1 MQSPGKHKSLFLS
14 LFCFVLSGC
23 ASDGQII
30 PKSEHT
36 MDEIYNKQHL
46 KNNNNISSDS
56 PSRNGAG
63 AKSVVTRPAS
73 VVESSMNP
81 YLLHDTRK
89 TDFQKLPNPTIYMFV
104 APKITKSD
112 RIPVPAFITEYPL
125 YERDEWAEFGELNLE
140 NYK

>member
-1 MQSPGKHKSLFLS
+1 MRSLGKNKL
-14 LFCFVLSGC
+14 LFCILYFFISGC

-36 MDEIYNKQHL
+36 MNEIYNDQFF
-46 KNNNNISSDS
+46 KNSNDISNMEARRNNFS
-56 PSRNGAG
+56 G
-63 AKSVVTRPAS
+63 AS
-73 VVESSMNP
+73 VVKRPATKLESSMNP

-112 RIPVPAFITEYPL
+112 RVPVPAFITEYPL
-125 YERDEWAEFGELNLE
+125 YERDEWAEYGELNLE